1 MHGAATCILLLGI
14 CILCLTDQSD
24 AVCKDRKRNC
34 KELAEMGLCTQN
46 KKANKIIKKCRAS
59 CNLCSADTGKAAET
73 TGGAGCTD
81 KKRSCKKMA
90 AKGFC
95 TDKKHAKKMKKRC
108 KASCHLCSG
117 TSGTAGTDT
126 PQVPECKD
134 EKPKCKKLAK
144 KGFCTDKKQKKKM
157 RKRCKASCNLCS
169 GNSGT
174 AGTDTPQVPECKD
187 EKPKCK
193 KLAKKGFCTD
203 KKQKKKM
210 RKRCKASCNLCIQ
223 NMPGRPSNSGPE
235 EP

>member
-108 KASCHLCSG
+108 KASCHLC
-117 TSGTAGTDT
+117 DT
-126 PQVPECKD
+126 KCED
-134 EKPKCKKLAK
+134 EKRNCKKQAG
-144 KGFCTDKKQKKKM
+144 KGLCTDKKHAKKM
-157 RKRCKASCNLCS
+157 RKHCKKSCNLCS